1 MELSLHHVM
10 DIGMPTV
17 VGLVGAVLLVAAG
30 LLLLSWLQQP
40 ELAPL
45 KLWSFA
51 FGLGAVGTV
60 LFAAR
65 GQIADFWS
73 IVVANALLAAAYGA
87 LWSGARQLD
96 GRAVLPGCA
105 LAGVVVWLLAMLV
118 PEIYNDLGSRTLLK
132 VTTDAGYTVLTAY
145 ELWRS
150 RGDGLPSRW
159 PAIILLVVHA
169 LSLLTRIQLMAEW
182 SGSPNPSHTGLFVFA
197 ILESILVTIA
207 GAYLLSSLVKEKLAA
222 AYQRSASTDP
232 LTGVAN
238 RRAFLHQGARLL
250 QRAAVNGRWYCLLLF
265 DIDRFKSINDAY
277 GHAVGDCV
285 LRAFCTVTEA
295 QIRPTDLFGRIGGEE
310 FACLLFDAGP
320 ADAARIAERVRLAFE
335 GAVHTSADGNFG
347 ATVSIGVAAPA
358 SHAVDLHA
366 LLLSADRALYRAK
379 RAGRNRVEQGEPPDV
394 QEAELIATSP

>member
-1 MELSLHHVM
+1 MELDLHHVV

-17 VGLVGAVLLVAAG
+17 IGLVGAVLLVAAG

-40 ELAPL
+40 DLAPL
-45 KLWSFA
+45 KLWSLA

-73 IVVANALLAAAYGA
+73 IVIANAFLTAAYGC

-96 GRAVLPGCA
+96 GRPVLPGCA

-118 PEIYNDLGSRTLLK
+118 PEIYGDLIARTLLR
-132 VTTDAGYTVLTAY
+132 TIADAGYTGLTAY
-145 ELWRS
+145 ELWRA

-159 PAIILLVVHA
+159 PAIILLVVHT

-182 SGSPNPSHTGLFVFA
+182 SESPNPSHMGLFVFS
-197 ILESILVTIA
+197 ILESTLVAIA
-207 GAYLLSSLVKEKLAA
+207 GAYLLASLVKEKLAA
-222 AYQRSASTDP
+222 TYQRSASTDP
-232 LTGVAN
+232 LTGIAN
-238 RRAFLHQGARLL
+238 RRAFLNLGERLL
-250 QRAAVNGRWYCLLLF
+250 QRSAVDGRRCCLLLC
-265 DIDRFKSINDAY
+265 DIDHFKSINDAY
-277 GHAVGDCV
+277 GHAAGDSV
-285 LRAFCTVTEA
+285 LRTFCNVTEA

-310 FACLLFDAGP
+310 FACLLLDAGVI
-320 ADAARIAERVRLAFE
+320 DAARVAERVRRAFE
-335 GAVHTSADGNFG
+335 DAVHTCEGESFG

-358 SHAVDLHA
+358 PDTADLHA

-379 RAGRNRVEQGEPPDV
+379 RAGRNRIEQVEPPGV
-394 QEAELIATSP
+394 REVELIATGS